1 MLLDRLEVYCNYF
14 SQRKAGWFI
23 LGSVALLLG
32 LGTVILSSA
41 SLSFINSENYFSK
54 QLLWCAIGVPFFFAG
69 CLIDLKFLRKHH
81 ALILAGAAAVLVA
94 VLIPGIG
101 KLVNGS
107 RRWISAGPLN
117 MQVSEFA
124 KIAAIIWMSGYL
136 EKNSG
141 HMDSVWNGF
150 LTPLS
155 ISGVICLLVLLEP
168 DYGTA
173 ILIGAVAITLLF
185 LANAK
190 ISHLAVAMAGG
201 LALIS
206 ALIYANPSRMR
217 RIVAFL
223 DVEKNKSDGAYQ
235 LWQGM
240 LGFVSGGL
248 FGHGIGQGRQ
258 QLTYLPEAHTD
269 FIFPIFSEELGS
281 LAAIAALSAYAL
293 LFFVAAHCAK
303 KIRSD
308 FAKFISY
315 GIALLIT
322 YQVII
327 NVGVVTGLLPTKGM
341 VLPFISYGGSN
352 LVSLFFAV
360 GLLLNCFS
368 SDLTAND
375 KSDDTFDYVIP
386 TEAGM
391 CRRFNTRRK

>member
-1 MLLDRLEVYCNYF
+1 MLLEKLEVYCNYF

-23 LGSVALLLG
+23 LGSVLLLFG
-32 LGTVILSSA
+32 FGTVVLSSA

-54 QLLWCAIGVPFFFAG
+54 QLLWCAIGVPFFLGG
-69 CLIDLKFLRKHH
+69 CLIDIKFLEKYSTMLLV
-81 ALILAGAAAVLVA
+81 ATSAVLAAVLV
-94 VLIPGIG
+94 PGVA

-107 RRWISAGPLN
+107 RRWISIGALN
-117 MQVSEFA
+117 VQVSEFA
-124 KIAAIIWMSGYL
+124 KIAAIVWLSGYV
-136 EKNSG
+136 ERNIDRMGSI
-141 HMDSVWNGF
+141 WNGF
-150 LTPLS
+150 LVPLAV
-155 ISGVICLLVLLEP
+155 SGSVCLLILLEP
-168 DYGTA
+168 DYGMA

-185 LANAK
+185 LARAK
-190 ISHLAVAMAGG
+190 VSHILVAMAVG
-201 LALIS
+201 LVLVA

-223 DVEKNKSDGAYQ
+223 DVEKNKLDGAYQ

-248 FGHGIGQGRQ
+248 FGRGIGQGRQ

-281 LAAIAALSAYAL
+281 LAAVAVLFTYG
-293 LFFVAAHCAK
+293 LFFLVAVNCAR
-303 KIRSD
+303 KIRGV
-308 FAKFISY
+308 FARFLSY
-315 GIALLIT
+315 GLPLVII

-352 LVSLFFAV
+352 LVSLFFSV

-368 SDLTAND
+368 SEFAAND
-375 KSDDTFDYVIP
+375 KSDMPFDYVIP
-386 TEAGM
+386 TNGSM
-391 CRRFNTRRK
+391 CRKFRLRSR